1 MRGLGGTWD
10 RSGEGQ
16 ARFFTMKGG
25 DNNLQ
30 PGALLGLKGDK
41 KQTEGRVWHAGR
53 GHFMQ
58 CHPK

>member
-1 MRGLGGTWD
+1 MWG
-10 RSGEGQ
+10 RSGKGQ

-25 DNNLQ
+25 DNILQ

-41 KQTEGRVWHAGR
+41 KQTEGRAWRAGR